1 MRRRRNTESYSR
13 KKKYVDPRPFFII
26 VCEGKVTEVDY
37 FKSFPYYQNLGGVS
51 SCGYIYSHAPIYIEP
66 EAGQHEQVVHRA
78 CRIYAE
84 LNKKYGSILPKEV
97 WCIFDCDNDVK
108 RLNNAIQLAKAKG
121 FNYIYSIQ
129 CFELWYLLHFQMLTT
144 AINKREYDKRISKNL
159 GINYSHGTI
168 GMYKLLENFQRN
180 AICNARQLWEQK
192 SRIDELQSDP
202 ITNVFQL
209 VEALN
214 DAYRKLNR

>member
-1 MRRRRNTESYSR
+1 MGELYVRRRRNTESYSR

-97 WCIFDCDNDVK
+97 WCIFDCDSKQRHKCESEDCIVVGFRVAGSR
-108 RLNNAIQLAKAKG
+108 RLILIISRKCSQITPRILATFG
-121 FNYIYSIQ
+121 
-129 CFELWYLLHFQMLTT
+129 
-144 AINKREYDKRISKNL
+144 
-159 GINYSHGTI
+159 SHT
-168 GMYKLLENFQRN
+168 
-180 AICNARQLWEQK
+180 
-192 SRIDELQSDP
+192 SP
-202 ITNVFQL
+202 PP
-209 VEALN
+209 
-214 DAYRKLNR
+214 